1 MLSCILILTGSSPL
15 SVAKDNPNYRP
26 AEAELRNDETTIQ
39 SKAFSF
45 ARHDIHTE
53 TVDWFH
59 FYQVRN
65 NARDLG
71 GAAWPDAVSPFALN
85 TPMIYWNQG
94 GWSFTN
100 TPLPLYGMYG
110 SDVADIDGD
119 GDLDIVGAEPWYSIY
134 VFWIRNDGGNFS
146 IVNPIMYNGGFPN
159 HIHCSDLD
167 GDGDKDVAWTC
178 ELYGFYVSLNNGS
191 GIFTNYNISSSSY
204 PDLSAESVWPADLDG
219 DGDIDLAGITHA
231 WLGYQAGVWWFEY
244 TGIPGTY
251 IPHFI
256 QGRPD
261 PHGVWA
267 GDIDGDRDNDILI
280 ATNFMNLGD
289 DNSVWMFRNDGYN
302 TFTPVY
308 IGPIAWGS
316 DVKAADLDLDGDM
329 DIVASGGGADED
341 FFGTHGELAAFENL
355 GGTFSKQVLQTN
367 GSYGFWIGDYDL
379 DGCPD
384 ISAIDYPGYN
394 SGNSTFVIY
403 ENLIPDARCV
413 LGAPEEPKPTT
424 FRVIP
429 RKGGLLLSYNFP
441 GYADFFVYD
450 IAGRDVASGH
460 LTGERFL
467 PLGPGTYVVNA
478 IVGGTSIYQKAAVV
492 K

>member
-1 MLSCILILTGSSPL
+1 MLIYMMILMGGVPVT
-15 SVAKDNPNYRP
+15 VAGENPEYRP
-26 AEAELRNDETTIQ
+26 VETEARNGDATTQ

-59 FYQVRN
+59 FYQVRD

-71 GAAWPDAVSPFALN
+71 GSAWPDAVSPFALN
-85 TPMIYWNQG
+85 TPLVYWNQG

-100 TPLPLYGMYG
+100 TGLPLYGMYG
-110 SDVADIDGD
+110 SALADIDGD
-119 GDLDIVGAEPWYSIY
+119 GDLDIVGADPWYNVF
-134 VFWIRNDGGNFS
+134 VFWIRNDGGVFNV
-146 IVNPIMYNGGFPN
+146 VNPIMYNGGFPN
-159 HIHCSDLD
+159 HVHCADLD
-167 GDGDKDVAWTC
+167 GDGDMDVAWTC
-178 ELYGFYVSLNNGS
+178 ENYGFYVSLNNGS
-191 GIFTNYNISSSSY
+191 GNFTTYNIY
-204 PDLSAESVWPADLDG
+204 GNVSAESVWPADLDG
-219 DGDIDLAGITHA
+219 DGDIDLAGITHS

-244 TGIPGTY
+244 TGVPGSYT
-251 IPHFI
+251 PHFI
-256 QGRPD
+256 QSRPD

-267 GDIDGDRDNDILI
+267 GDMDGDGDNDILI

-308 IGPIAWGS
+308 IGSIAWGS
-316 DVKAADLDLDGDM
+316 DIKAADLDLDGDM

-341 FFGTHGELAAFENL
+341 YFGTHGELATYENIS
-355 GGTFSKQVLQTN
+355 GSFTKQVLQTN

-394 SGNSTFVIY
+394 DGNSTFVIY
-403 ENLIPDARCV
+403 ENLIPDAQCM
-413 LGAPEEPKPTT
+413 LGAPEQSAPTT

-429 RKGGLLLSYNFP
+429 GKGGLLLSYSFP
-441 GYADFFVYD
+441 GSVDFSVHD
-450 IAGRDVASGH
+450 ITGREVVSGK
-460 LTGERFL
+460 LSGNRFI
-467 PLGPGTYVVNA
+467 PLGSGVYVVSA
-478 IVGGTSIYQKAAVV
+478 TVDDKVIHQKGIAVR
-492 K
+492 